1 MGLTSVEVDVANPG
15 RPAVKQRLTFLVD
28 SGAVYSVV
36 PAPVLRRLG
45 IRTVKRE
52 TFHLADGTVI
62 VRRKGVAL
70 FTYGDRVGGAD
81 VIFGD
86 KGDSLLLGAL
96 TLEALGLMLDPLKR
110 ELRPLPMILAVSGLS
125 S

>member
-1 MGLTSVEVDVANPG
+1 VSDASTVSLRTLLRAEDKSPRMTVRRPSTRRPVTSIEVDIANPG
-15 RPAVKQRLTFLVD
+15 RPAVKERLTFLVD
-28 SGAVYSVV
+28 
-36 PAPVLRRLG
+36 
-45 IRTVKRE
+45 
-52 TFHLADGTVI
+52 GTTI

-70 FTYGDRVGGAD
+70 FTYGERVGGAD

-86 KGDSLLLGAL
+86 KGDSL
-96 TLEALGLMLDPLKR
+96 LDPLKR